1 MIVVSDTS
9 PLNYLVLTDLQHIL
23 PELFERI
30 LIPAAVRD
38 ELQSAGAPEAIARFM
53 AAAPAWLE
61 IRHVSEVDPKLQHL
75 DRGER
80 EAIALAASLSAGSVL
95 IDERKG
101 RLVARE
107 RGLAV
112 SGTLGVLDLAARRGL
127 VNLSEALRR
136 LEGTTFRVSPR
147 LIGLIKARESE

>member
-9 PLNYLVLTDLQHIL
+9 PLNYLVLIDLQHIL

-30 LIPAAVRD
+30 LIPAAVRE

-61 IRHVSEVDPKLQHL
+61 TREVSEVDPKLQYL

-80 EAIALAASLSAGSVL
+80 EAITLAASLSAGSVL
-95 IDERKG
+95 IDEKRAVLLLASAAWRCLG
-101 RLVARE
+101 RWAC
-107 RGLAV
+107 
-112 SGTLGVLDLAARRGL
+112 STLPHVRDW
-127 VNLSEALRR
+127 
-136 LEGTTFRVSPR
+136 
-147 LIGLIKARESE
+147 